1 MKIHRIIL
9 HSIAAI
15 VMLTVFASCE
25 KNEKEHPMTDVMA
38 MEALT
43 ETYLDEA
50 FADADHGFMVAQQG
64 SFGNQQ
70 HGPGQGGGVSGQ
82 RIITVE
88 QVEGESE
95 FEGFPKLITIEFIE
109 WETFSGRTKNG
120 FIYIWTNGPLRA
132 QGAMRVITFD
142 DYTIDANLIEGT
154 KTIFNQDATS
164 FSVTL
169 EGCKI
174 TFSDGT
180 FITREMERQREW
192 IAGMDTPFNIWDDE
206 FLITGFT
213 SGTNRD
219 GLEYS
224 HTITQALHKMMNC
237 RWFVAGTI
245 EMQAGDNIVILDYG
259 DGDCDNQATITV
271 NGESWQI
278 TLPMGPRPGGN

>member
-1 MKIHRIIL
+1 
-9 HSIAAI
+9 
-15 VMLTVFASCE
+15 
-25 KNEKEHPMTDVMA
+25 
-38 MEALT
+38 
-43 ETYLDEA
+43 
-50 FADADHGFMVAQQG
+50 
-64 SFGNQQ
+64 
-70 HGPGQGGGVSGQ
+70 
-82 RIITVE
+82 
-88 QVEGESE
+88 
-95 FEGFPKLITIEFIE
+95 
-109 WETFSGRTKNG
+109 
-120 FIYIWTNGPLRA
+120 
-132 QGAMRVITFD
+132 VITFD